1 MFYQVLN
8 AVIDRVF
15 KENIQRRNNISLKKD
30 TEKFLLLQVKD
41 LIQIIVNFRTEKFW
55 AHFYH
60 LLNIF
65 LRGKKAVHLKDYV
78 AIL

>member
-30 TEKFLLLQVKD
+30 TKKFLLLQVKD
-41 LIQIIVNFRTEKFW
+41 LIQIIVNFRTEKF
-55 AHFYH
+55 
-60 LLNIF
+60 
-65 LRGKKAVHLKDYV
+65 
-78 AIL
+78 